1 LPVNQPLPH
10 KTAAIPPFAIF
21 LLAMLA
27 LLWGLNWPVM
37 KLSLAEYPP
46 FVFRAIA
53 GISAA
58 LGLFAMAK
66 ANGRTLRAPRAEWKG
81 LIIVSLLNMSVWNI
95 AVLYGIDLMESG
107 RAAILAY
114 TMPLWATLTGA
125 WLVKE
130 PLRARSALA
139 LGLGLVGMSLLFFGD
154 DRALSGDPLGPALVV
169 LAAISWGTGTAA
181 VKYFRFSMPV
191 TVLTGWQQLLG
202 ALPVTVIAL
211 AWDYQ
216 NMPESV
222 TLVPTLGL
230 VYNMTITGIFCYWA
244 YFNVVTMLP
253 VVVSTVGTLMVP
265 VVGVAADALI
275 FGTVPGIV
283 DYAAL
288 AAVVSAVF
296 LVMTRRTK

>member
-1 LPVNQPLPH
+1 MVKPNPSE
-10 KTAAIPPFAIF
+10 TSGIPAFAVF

-46 FVFRAIA
+46 FVFRAVA
-53 GISAA
+53 GLSAA
-58 LGLFAMAK
+58 LGLFAMAR
-66 ANGRTLRAPRAEWKG
+66 AGGRSLLVPRAEWKG
-81 LIIVSLLNMSVWNI
+81 LVIVSILNMSVWNI
-95 AVLYGIDLMESG
+95 AVLYGVDLMESG

-114 TMPLWATLTGA
+114 TMPLWASLTGA

-130 PLRARSALA
+130 RLSGRSMLALA
-139 LGLGLVGMSLLFFGD
+139 LGLVGMGLLFFGD
-154 DRALSGDPLGPALVV
+154 DRALMGGPLGPGLVV
-169 LAAISWGTGTAA
+169 LAAVAWGSGTAA
-181 VKYFRFSMPV
+181 VKYFRFTMPV
-191 TVLTGWQQLLG
+191 TVLTGWQQLIG
-202 ALPVTVIAL
+202 AVPIAVIA
-211 AWDYQ
+211 AVWDYQ
-216 NMPESV
+216 HMPDSV
-222 TLVPTLGL
+222 TLWPTLGL

-265 VVGVAADALI
+265 VMGVVFDALI
-275 FGTVPGIV
+275 FGTVPGPV

-296 LVMTRRTK
+296 LVMTRRAR

>member
-1 LPVNQPLPH
+1 VNQPLPH

-66 ANGRTLRAPRAEWKG
+66 ASGRTLRVPRAEWKG
-81 LIIVSLLNMSVWNI
+81 LLIVSLLNMSVWNI
-95 AVLYGIDLMESG
+95 AVLYGVDLMESG

-130 PLRARSALA
+130 PLRARSFLA
-139 LGLGLVGMSLLFFGD
+139 LGLGLVGMCLLFFGD
-154 DRALSGDPLGPALVV
+154 DRAISGDPLGPALVV

-181 VKYFRFSMPV
+181 VKYFRFSMSV
-191 TVLTGWQQLLG
+191 TALTGWQQMLG
-202 ALPVTVIAL
+202 ALPIAVIAIV
-211 AWDYQ
+211 WDYQ

-288 AAVVSAVF
+288 VAVVSAVF
-296 LVMTRRTK
+296 LVMTRRAK

>member
-1 LPVNQPLPH
+1 MPQ
-10 KTAAIPPFAIF
+10 KTAEIPPFAIF

-53 GISAA
+53 GISAG
-58 LGLFAMAK
+58 LGLFAMAR
-66 ANGRTLRAPRAEWKG
+66 ANGQVLRVPRTEWKG
-81 LIIVSLLNMSVWNI
+81 LLIVSLLNMSIWNI
-95 AVLYGIDLMESG
+95 AVLYGVDLMESG

-114 TMPLWATLTGA
+114 TMPLWATLTGT

-139 LGLGLVGMSLLFFGD
+139 LGLGLVGVSLLFFGD
-154 DRALSGDPLGPALVV
+154 DRALSGDPLGPVLVV
-169 LAAISWGTGTAA
+169 FAAMSWGVGTAA
-181 VKYFRFSMPV
+181 VKYFRFSMSV
-191 TVLTGWQQLLG
+191 TVLTGWQQMLG
-202 ALPVTVIAL
+202 ALPIAVIAL

-216 NMPESV
+216 NMPDAV

-244 YFNVVTMLP
+244 YFSVVNMLP

-265 VVGVAADALI
+265 VIGVAADALI

-283 DYAAL
+283 DYTAL

-296 LVMTRRTK
+296 LVMTRRAK

>member
-1 LPVNQPLPH
+1 MNQPLPH
-10 KTAAIPPFAIF
+10 KTAVIPPFAIF

-66 ANGRTLRAPRAEWKG
+66 ANGRTLRVPRAEWKG
-81 LIIVSLLNMSVWNI
+81 LVIVSLLNMSVWNI
-95 AVLYGIDLMESG
+95 AVLYGVDLMESG

-130 PLRARSALA
+130 PLKIRSVLA
-139 LGLGLVGMSLLFFGD
+139 LGLGLVGMCLLFFGD
-154 DRALSGDPLGPALVV
+154 DRAISGDPLGPVLVV

-181 VKYFRFSMPV
+181 VKYFRFSMSV
-191 TVLTGWQQLLG
+191 TVLTGWQQMLG
-202 ALPVTVIAL
+202 ALPIAVIAIL
-211 AWDYQ
+211 WDYQ

-296 LVMTRRTK
+296 LVMTRRAK

>member
-1 LPVNQPLPH
+1 
-10 KTAAIPPFAIF
+10 
-21 LLAMLA
+21 MLA

-66 ANGRTLRAPRAEWKG
+66 ASGRTLRVPRAEWKG
-81 LIIVSLLNMSVWNI
+81 LVIVSLLNMSVWNI
-95 AVLYGIDLMESG
+95 AVLYGVDLMESG

-130 PLRARSALA
+130 RLRARSILA
-139 LGLGLVGMSLLFFGD
+139 LGLGLVGMCLLFFGD
-154 DRALSGDPLGPALVV
+154 DRAISGDPLGPALVV

-181 VKYFRFSMPV
+181 VKYFRFSMSV
-191 TVLTGWQQLLG
+191 TALTGWQQMLG
-202 ALPVTVIAL
+202 ALPIAVIAIV
-211 AWDYQ
+211 WDYQ

-288 AAVVSAVF
+288 VAVVSAVF
-296 LVMTRRTK
+296 LVMTRRAK

>member
-1 LPVNQPLPH
+1 VNQPLPH
-10 KTAAIPPFAIF
+10 KTAVIPPFAIF

-66 ANGRTLRAPRAEWKG
+66 ANGRILRVPRAEWKG
-81 LIIVSLLNMSVWNI
+81 LVIVSLLNMSVWNI
-95 AVLYGIDLMESG
+95 AVLYGVDLMESG

-130 PLRARSALA
+130 PLRARSILA
-139 LGLGLVGMSLLFFGD
+139 LGLGLVGMCLLFFGD
-154 DRALSGDPLGPALVV
+154 DRAISGDPLGPALVV

-181 VKYFRFSMPV
+181 VKYFRFSMSV
-191 TVLTGWQQLLG
+191 TVLTGWQQMLG
-202 ALPVTVIAL
+202 ALPIAVIAIL
-211 AWDYQ
+211 WDYQ

-296 LVMTRRTK
+296 LVMTRGAK

>member
-1 LPVNQPLPH
+1 MPH

-66 ANGRTLRAPRAEWKG
+66 ANGRTLRVPRAEWKG
-81 LIIVSLLNMSVWNI
+81 LVIVSLLNMSVWNI
-95 AVLYGIDLMESG
+95 AVLYGVDLMESG

-130 PLRARSALA
+130 PLRARSILA
-139 LGLGLVGMSLLFFGD
+139 LGLGLVGMCLLFFGD
-154 DRALSGDPLGPALVV
+154 DRAISGDPLGPALVV

-181 VKYFRFSMPV
+181 VKYFRFSMSV
-191 TVLTGWQQLLG
+191 TVLTGWQQMLG
-202 ALPVTVIAL
+202 ALPIAVIAL
-211 AWDYQ
+211 LWDYQ

-288 AAVVSAVF
+288 VAVVSAVF
-296 LVMTRRTK
+296 LVMTRRAK

>member
-1 LPVNQPLPH
+1 MNQPLPH

-66 ANGRTLRAPRAEWKG
+66 ARGRTLRVPRAEWKG
-81 LIIVSLLNMSVWNI
+81 LVIVSLLNMSVWNI
-95 AVLYGIDLMESG
+95 AVLYGVDLMESG

-130 PLRARSALA
+130 PLRTRSILA
-139 LGLGLVGMSLLFFGD
+139 LGLGLVGMCLLFFGD
-154 DRALSGDPLGPALVV
+154 DRAISGDPLGPALVV

-181 VKYFRFSMPV
+181 VKYFRFSMSV
-191 TVLTGWQQLLG
+191 TALTGWQQMLG
-202 ALPVTVIAL
+202 ALPIAVIAIV
-211 AWDYQ
+211 WDYQ

-288 AAVVSAVF
+288 VAVVSAVF
-296 LVMTRRTK
+296 LVMTRRAK

>member
-1 LPVNQPLPH
+1 MNQPLPQ
-10 KTAAIPPFAIF
+10 KTAEIPPFAIF

-46 FVFRAIA
+46 FVFRAVA
-53 GISAA
+53 GISAG
-58 LGLFAMAK
+58 LGLFALAR
-66 ANGRTLRAPRAEWKG
+66 ANGQVLRVPRAEWKG
-81 LIIVSLLNMSVWNI
+81 LLIVSLLNMSVWNI
-95 AVLYGIDLMESG
+95 AVLYGVDLMESG

-130 PLRARSALA
+130 PLRARSILA
-139 LGLGLVGMSLLFFGD
+139 LGLGLVGMGLLFFGD
-154 DRALSGDPLGPALVV
+154 DRAVSGDPLGPALVV
-169 LAAISWGTGTAA
+169 IAAMSWGVGTAA
-181 VKYFRFSMPV
+181 VKYYRFSMSV
-191 TVLTGWQQLLG
+191 TVLTGWQQMLG
-202 ALPVTVIAL
+202 ALPVAVIAL
-211 AWDYQ
+211 LWDYQ

-222 TLVPTLGL
+222 TLIPTLGL

-244 YFNVVTMLP
+244 YFSVVNMLP

-265 VVGVAADALI
+265 VVGVITDAMI
-275 FGTVPGIV
+275 FGTVPGLV

-288 AAVVSAVF
+288 ASVVSAVF
-296 LVMTRRTK
+296 LVMTRRAK